1 MKLKLWSIQESYKL
15 QEIESEGRLIC
26 LENKFSQDWD
36 DEYKWMA
43 KQMSVRLGK
52 SEFENQYPIW
62 SWYQYFDSKRPKP
75 DLRLSAHL
83 PRGTKAIR
91 IEFEKSPTDV
101 LLSDFIMWHFP
112 LSYKS
117 FIGNNRLDDN
127 QFERNLK
134 KLGLHKTEFAQLPE
148 PIKTEIEMSWYKI
161 FDMEFT
167 NKDYT
172 NAMAEKKIQACCWEI
187 RKEEIIEITEFIAK

>member
-1 MKLKLWSIQESYKL
+1 M
-15 QEIESEGRLIC
+15 
-26 LENKFSQDWD
+26 
-36 DEYKWMA
+36 
-43 KQMSVRLGK
+43 
-52 SEFENQYPIW
+52 
-62 SWYQYFDSKRPKP
+62 YF
-75 DLRLSAHL
+75 
-83 PRGTKAIR
+83 
-91 IEFEKSPTDV
+91 
-101 LLSDFIMWHFP
+101 SDFIMWHFP

-134 KLGLHKTEFAQLPE
+134 KTCLHKTEFAQLPE

-187 RKEEIIEITEFIAK
+187 RKEDYRNNRIYCKMKSWCLLKSHF